1 VAVRSKRLCGPVAG
15 PAAHT
20 NIYTCP
26 AGTTAIVKHIA
37 VTNQNPLPGVL
48 SLTVAGPVATNLV
61 YIISAAASGGA
72 VLNDQFL
79 VLEPGEHIGAVASR
93 TNMIVTISGAE
104 LSGVAP

>member
-1 VAVRSKRLCGPVAG
+1 VVG
-15 PAAHT
+15 PATHQ

-37 VTNQNPLPGVL
+37 VTNQNPLGGVV

-61 YIISAAASGGA
+61 YVLTAAASGGV

-93 TNMIVTISGAE
+93 TNMLITISGAE